1 MHPTIIKELITL
13 ILLLLFIGLFYISMP
28 PMAYAV
34 GFAAVV
40 LMFAVFVVSMI
51 KQTDRDE
58 REEKH
63 RMVAAESGFIA
74 GGVVVLLAI
83 AHQTFVMHAA
93 DGSLFMILVVM
104 MLVRLIVRIYLDK
117 KQ

>member
-13 ILLLLFIGLFYISMP
+13 GLLLLFIGLFYISMP
-28 PMAYAV
+28 PMYYMA

-40 LMFAVFVVSMI
+40 LMFVVFVISMI

-63 RMVAAESGFIA
+63 RMVAAESGFIV
-74 GGVVVLLAI
+74 GGVVILFAI
-83 AHQTFVMHAA
+83 AHQTFVMHTAEPW
-93 DGSLFMILVVM
+93 LFVALVSMLVV
-104 MLVRLIVRIYLDK
+104 RLCVRIYLDK
-117 KQ
+117 KS